1 MFGTNVS
8 DIFIVHKK
16 VGAVALELKYVK
28 LSQKGE
34 GLTGS
39 IQRAIGQCL
48 IATMKHPFAV
58 CVIGYGQQKKH
69 LEIGVA
75 KQLKDLLWKH
85 HRIYLIIRKR

>member
-1 MFGTNVS
+1 
-8 DIFIVHKK
+8 
-16 VGAVALELKYVK
+16 VK